1 MIDAAE
7 MMPAEQGM
15 EFVMALLRYGR
26 TGEEPEGR
34 PMWLPT
40 FVVCKGRI
48 DMSGAKHDKARRMA
62 SARYAKMHDEPQ
74 AGCTDASKQDARDH
88 ASKMHDEPQAGCT
101 DASKQDAENENEN
114 ENENEITPPTP
125 PSGGSAGG
133 DPRADE
139 ATERVIAHLN
149 DVCGTSYRPRS
160 AKSRQLVGARLRE
173 GFSAEDCE
181 RVIDNMAARWLGD
194 ERMRRYLR
202 PETLFNATK
211 FEGYLNAG
219 PPRASPAEA
228 IAASLAAYDE
238 GAIEWVPVEDGGGD
252 VQRA

>member
-1 MIDAAE
+1 M
-7 MMPAEQGM
+7 QG
-15 EFVMALLRYGR
+15 E
-26 TGEEPEGR
+26 
-34 PMWLPT
+34 
-40 FVVCKGRI
+40 
-48 DMSGAKHDKARRMA
+48 
-62 SARYAKMHDEPQ
+62 
-74 AGCTDASKQDARDH
+74 
-88 ASKMHDEPQAGCT
+88 
-101 DASKQDAENENEN
+101 
-114 ENENEITPPTP
+114 
-125 PSGGSAGG
+125 GG
-133 DPRADE
+133 DGAEE

-149 DVCGTSYRPRS
+149 AACGTAYRPSS

>member
-7 MMPAEQGM
+7 MMPRKQGM

-26 TGEEPEGR
+26 TGEEPENS
-34 PMWLPT
+34 PAWLPT
-40 FVVCKGRI
+40 FIVCRERI

-62 SARYAKMHDEPQ
+62 SARYAKMHAATQ
-74 AGCTDASKQDARDH
+74 AECTRRLKQNARTRPSRMHAATQAECTDASKQNA
-88 ASKMHDEPQAGCT
+88 
-101 DASKQDAENENEN
+101 ENEN

-125 PSGGSAGG
+125 PSGGREGG
-133 DPRADE
+133 EPRADE
-139 ATERVIAHLN
+139 ETERVIAHLN
-149 DVCGTSYRPRS
+149 DVCGTAYRPSS

-173 GFSAEDCE
+173 GFSVEDCE

-238 GAIEWVPVEDGGGD
+238 GAVEWVPVEGGDDD

>member
-1 MIDAAE
+1 MLLLAVID
-7 MMPAEQGM
+7 
-15 EFVMALLRYGR
+15 FLHD
-26 TGEEPEGR
+26 GEEPDLDGISEGMFMMIRPTLENSRTRSEAGRRGGR
-34 PMWLPT
+34 PPRQ
-40 FVVCKGRI
+40 G
-48 DMSGAKHDKARRMA
+48 
-62 SARYAKMHDEPQ
+62 
-74 AGCTDASKQDARDH
+74 
-88 ASKMHDEPQAGCT
+88 
-101 DASKQDAENENEN
+101 DAEPEPEANDKQTAKQNDKQTAKQNDKQTAKQNDKQNSKKSESK
-114 ENENEITPPTP
+114 TPSYQDSYSYSYSRS
-125 PSGGSAGG
+125 PSQGEGVQGEGG
-133 DPRADE
+133 DGAEE

-149 DVCGTSYRPRS
+149 ATCGTAYRLGS

-219 PPRASPAEA
+219 PPRAAPAEA
-228 IAASLAAYDE
+228 IAASLASYDE
-238 GAIEWVPVEDGGGD
+238 GAVEWVPVEEGDRD